1 MDGLEMFTKIRDI
14 SSEIVEAWEKEDT
27 EKLESSM
34 GKFMFL
40 MAKLD
45 TLK

>member
-14 SSEIVEAWEKEDT
+14 SSEIVEAWENDDA

-40 MAKLD
+40 MAQLD
-45 TLK
+45 ALK

>member
-1 MDGLEMFTKIRDI
+1 MDVLEMFTKIRDI
-14 SSEIVEAWEKEDT
+14 SGEIIEAQEKGDT

-34 GKFMFL
+34 GKFIFL
-40 MAKLD
+40 MMQLD